1 VTRGFI
7 NHNEFYNLFG
17 KRHNSFVKRNLFVL
31 FTFVLFWPVFWGKV
45 NINGQML
52 VSLNGIFG
60 ENISFKPIGADQLR
74 IYYPSFSF
82 TVTELKKFRLPLWNP
97 YSFAGQPNVGELQ
110 SAVFNPINIFSLLMP
125 LNVFW
130 NFLRMA
136 PSVLAAFFMYLYLKR
151 LKLSELAAFFG
162 AISWGFS
169 PFILTWGEEQV
180 ITPYAVI
187 WLPLALYGIE
197 GLKQKKPNVQRLSL
211 GLIAFSVAAS
221 LLAGFIQLSFYLAL
235 LLVLYGLF
243 AFGFVKKFLL
253 TAGAVF
259 FGVGLVAIQ
268 LVPAVELFLNSPR
281 STVTLSETLYKFL
294 LPIYSIVSYLA
305 PDIFG
310 SPATYNFFREG
321 AALYYEG
328 ILYVGIAVLIF
339 AIFAVG
345 NVKER
350 LVVFFT
356 SVFFVSLILTID
368 SPLARAVMGLPIP
381 ILSSSIANRIL
392 FVPAFCLVVLGSIGY
407 NHWLNGRN
415 GNIKKVLVYLLIIYL
430 ALFLLSFLVKTFSPT
445 DSYVD
450 FFNRTHGNIALRNL
464 LIPFF
469 VFLLTA
475 FLILFADIVPKYK
488 RWGAVLIIIIAAIH
502 TFYFANKFFNFS
514 DPKFVFP
521 QTKALTFLQEKQGAS
536 RVWAH
541 GDNRVEN
548 NFPQYFQ
555 LNWPE
560 GYKSLFIRSYW
571 ELVGDMQKQPLKV
584 RSRADVGL
592 GSQGQVFESLGTSN
606 RRRLIDLVGVKYI
619 VGNSKNNKVYEK
631 YNLAKVFE
639 DGGVAIFENTQAV
652 PRIFLASNYEGPPD
666 IYSKDEGRRT
676 KDEIAKIEAERRKL
690 IPNKLSEPDF
700 DYRNTI
706 ILEKPSPISPQFGP
720 GSVKILKDE
729 PGEILVKTSST
740 VPKLLYVSDNY
751 YPGWKATVDG
761 NETEIL
767 RANYTFRAVPLTPG
781 EHVVRMEYDPWSFKA
796 GLIISVVSLG
806 AILVMV
812 RKISKR

>member
-1 VTRGFI
+1 MRGSTLDWRSVRR
-7 NHNEFYNLFG
+7 NLLVLI
-17 KRHNSFVKRNLFVL
+17 SFVLI
-31 FTFVLFWPVFWGKV
+31 TCVLFWPVFLGKV

-60 ENISFKPIGADQLR
+60 ENIAFKPIGTDQLR
-74 IYYPSFSF
+74 IYYPSLSF
-82 TVTELKKFRLPLWNP
+82 TVSEFKKFRLPLWNP

-110 SAVFNPINIFSLLMP
+110 SAVFNPINVFSLILP
-125 LNVFW
+125 FNVFW
-130 NFLRMA
+130 NFLRVA

-151 LKLSELAAFFG
+151 LKLSGLAAFFG

-180 ITPYAVI
+180 ITPYAVA
-187 WLPLALYGIE
+187 WLPLALFGIE
-197 GLKQKKPNVQRLSL
+197 GLKQTKPNLRRLSL
-211 GLIAFSVAAS
+211 GLIALSVAGS
-221 LLAGFIQLSFYLAL
+221 LLAGFIQLSFYLAVL
-235 LLVLYGLF
+235 VVLYGLC
-243 AFGFVKKFLL
+243 AFGFAKKFLL
-253 TAGAVF
+253 VTGAVF
-259 FGVGLVAIQ
+259 LGVGLAAVQ
-268 LVPAVELFLNSPR
+268 LVPAVELFLDSPR
-281 STVTLSETLYKFL
+281 STVMLSATLYKFL
-294 LPIYSIVSYLA
+294 LPAYSVASYMA

-328 ILYVGIAVLIF
+328 ILYGGIAVLVF

-350 LVVFFT
+350 LVGFFAT
-356 SVFFVSLILTID
+356 VFFVSLILTID

-392 FVPAFCLVVLGSIGY
+392 FVPAFCLVMLGSMGY
-407 NHWLNGRN
+407 NHWLNGRS
-415 GNIKKVLVYLLIIYL
+415 GNIKKVLVYLFLIYL

-445 DSYVD
+445 DSYID

-464 LIPFF
+464 LVPFL

-475 FLILFADIVPKYK
+475 FLIWYGGILPKYK
-488 RWGAVLIIIIAAIH
+488 RWGAVLIILIAALH
-502 TFYFANKFFNFS
+502 TFYFASKFFNYS
-514 DPKFVFP
+514 EVKFVFP
-521 QTKALTFLQEKQGAS
+521 QTKALAFLQDKQGVS

-541 GDNRVEN
+541 GNNRLEN
-548 NFPQYFQ
+548 NFPQYYQ

-571 ELVGDMQKQPLKV
+571 ELAGNIQKQPLKV

-619 VGNSKNNKVYEK
+619 VGDSKNNKVYEK
-631 YNLAKVFE
+631 YNLTKVFE
-639 DGGVAIFENTQAV
+639 AGDKSIFENAQAV
-652 PRIFLASNYEGPPD
+652 PRIYLASNYEGPPD
-666 IYSKDEGRRT
+666 IFSKDEGPRT
-676 KDEIAKIEAERRKL
+676 KDEIAKIEAQRREL
-690 IPNKLSEPDF
+690 IPAKLREPNF
-700 DYRNTI
+700 DWRNTI
-706 ILEKPSPISPQFGP
+706 ILEKPSPISPQFGA
-720 GSVKILKDE
+720 GSVKILIDE
-729 PGEILVKTSST
+729 PGEIIVKTSSV
-740 VPKLLYVSDNY
+740 VPKLLYVADNY

-796 GLIISVVSLG
+796 GLGISVASIGIIVL
-806 AILVMV
+806 A
-812 RKISKR
+812 ISKKSRLI